1 MTQESR
7 LAVTIDS
14 RGAKRNADDLAESL
28 KDVERAGEGATKSTE
43 GLSAGLDEQRKEL
56 TQLLGSINPT
66 VAALGRLDDMQE
78 KLAKFKKAGI
88 VESDT
93 FVEYTQRINTMREA
107 LGQTSEGMSRTGLSA
122 KQMNNSLRM
131 LPAQFSDIAI
141 SLQAGQAPF
150 TVFLQQGAQ
159 IKDSFGG
166 VGPALSAVG
175 GYALSLVTP
184 LTIAASAIGAFGLAA
199 YKGYELSEQY
209 RKALVLTGDAA
220 GKTAD
225 DLIALSTAIAS
236 GRNFAEAGQA
246 VSALAGNGRL
256 AGAAFNEVARAAT
269 EMAVATGKGA
279 ADIADQLS
287 NTKTSVTEL
296 AAEYSEKYGIITQA
310 VFNQV
315 RSLEQQGERMEA
327 VRVLAGA
334 VADEM
339 GARNKEMIESTR
351 GLAKAWDEVKTS
363 VTSAWN
369 ELKTGLSASP
379 ELFKLQHLQSQLQR
393 AREIGDKALITGL
406 EKQVE
411 LAQASVDL
419 QNQKAKSSAAEL
431 STRKATIAA
440 DKAWF
445 DAGLKY
451 RSLEQQRDEDI
462 AKARA
467 QGLAA
472 KVSEEEIEK
481 RIAKIR
487 EDYAKR
493 EPKQPKQRAVGGQNR
508 GVAEAENTFARL
520 YGQYDPAAQAAR
532 ALTKE
537 QGQLDLALTKGKIS
551 QDEYGKALAQASLN
565 YAAAIKGAQGLTAAE
580 QYRAQLE
587 RQLQTDRDENRVNAA
602 AVGAGDLQAERARS
616 QIQLVRDTN
625 TTIQNLMTERDRTES
640 EREKQALQR
649 QIDLQRE
656 YLPQRIAELQNGWA
670 QMDQA
675 MLNPINGWT
684 AAVQNFGN
692 QARDIAG
699 QTESIF
705 SSAFNNISADITD
718 AIMSG
723 QLSFSTLGD
732 IAGNV
737 VRDILAGFV
746 KMGVQMALN
755 AALNATL
762 GTAAAGQSMILAG
775 TTATAWAPAAA
786 MASLATLGANSVPA
800 AAALTS
806 TTALASSLAVIP
818 GFATGG
824 YVSGAGTGTSDSIMA
839 RLSDGEFVVNA
850 AATKRNRALL
860 EAINSNE
867 RVSVAGG
874 GGSAVTTQSSAQ
886 SGGSQTNQVIHQV
899 TIENYSQSQVET
911 RTDPDGRLRVL
922 VQAVKEQ
929 IADEFAAGY
938 GPVVDAG
945 EAAYGWKRNPY

>member
-14 RGAKRNADDLAESL
+14 RGAKRNADDLADSL

-56 TQLLGSINPT
+56 AQLLGSINPA

-107 LGQTSEGMSRTGLSA
+107 LGQTSEGMNRTGLSA

-131 LPAQFSDIAI
+131 LPAQFSDIAV

-363 VTSAWN
+363 VTGAWN

-451 RSLEQQRDEDI
+451 RSLEQQRDEEI

-493 EPKQPKQRAVGGQNR
+493 EPKQPKQRAVVGQNR

-537 QGQLDLALTKGKIS
+537 QVQLDLSLSKGKIN
-551 QDEYGKALAQASLN
+551 QEEYSKALAQSSIN

-580 QYRAQLE
+580 QYRAQV
-587 RQLQTDRDENRVNAA
+587 NRRLAIEEEGYRVEANS
-602 AVGAGDLQAERARS
+602 VGMGDLQADRYRQEVQLKRQMVEEILTLEDNLRLAENAKQRAAIQE
-616 QIQLVRDTN
+616 QIKILEETN
-625 TTIQNLMTERDRTES
+625 PARLAAM
-640 EREKQALQR
+640 QA
-649 QIDLQRE
+649 
-656 YLPQRIAELQNGWA
+656 GWA

-699 QTESIF
+699 QTQSVF
-705 SSAFNNISADITD
+705 SSAFGSISQGLTDDI
-718 AIMSG
+718 MNLN
-723 QLSFSTLGD
+723 LSFQSLGD
-732 IAGNV
+732 LGKDVLRDV
-737 VRDILAGFV
+737 VAGFV
-746 KMGVQMALN
+746 KMGVQMGLN
-755 AALNATL
+755 AALAATL
-762 GTAAAGQSMILAG
+762 GTATAGTSIALAG
-775 TTATAWAPAAA
+775 TTAAAWAPAAA
-786 MASLATLGANSVPA
+786 LASLASFGGNSIPA

-806 TTALASSLAVIP
+806 TTALATTLAAVP

-824 YVSGAGTGTSDSIMA
+824 YFTGSGTGTSDSNLAKI
-839 RLSDGEFVVNA
+839 SNGEFIVNA
-850 AATKRNRALL
+850 AATKKNRALL
-860 EAINSNE
+860 EAINSGE
-867 RVSVAGG
+867 RVS
-874 GGSAVTTQSSAQ
+874 T
-886 SGGSQTNQVIHQV
+886 SGGSGSGNGMAAMPQPIVQIFEDPSRAGTSQV
-899 TIENYSQSQVET
+899 TREGNQDFIKVWVASVMG
-911 RTDPDGRLRVL
+911 D
-922 VQAVKEQ
+922 
-929 IADEFAAGY
+929 
-938 GPVVDAG
+938 G
-945 EAAYGWKRNPY
+945 EADQALRAKYGLQGVGS